1 MYNAK
6 SLLTDLALCGIIY
19 SPKGKRGI
27 YLMKMLLY
35 LVASVL
41 LLAGFYILDIN
52 SKGNFKHNIFMGFLG
67 YLLIIAAFTIVFL

>member
-6 SLLTDLALCGIIY
+6 NLLTVLILCGIMY
-19 SPKGKRGI
+19 SSKEKRGI

-41 LLAGFYILDIN
+41 FLAGLYILDIN

-67 YLLIIAAFTIVFL
+67 YLLIIAALAIVIL